1 MPSPKSRK
9 FCFTWNN
16 YPADHGDVLAAFG
29 CRYYCY
35 GYEEAPTTGT
45 EHLQGF
51 LYFDNQKSIAA
62 MRLRIPGC
70 DIRIAN
76 GTPQQNIVYCSKDG
90 EFLEFG
96 DRPWTQEEKGDS
108 EITRYEQARDSAKS
122 GDLDSIPAD
131 IFVRCYATLK
141 RIELD
146 YMPRVP
152 SNDGTCGYWIYG
164 LSGSGKTR
172 SVYAHYPELYQK
184 ACNKWWDGYQGEEI
198 VLVDDIDV
206 YHVSL
211 GSNIKHWA
219 DFCPFIAERKGGAS
233 RIRPRKVFVTSQ
245 YKIEEIWS
253 DVQTQAALGRR
264 FTVIE
269 KIRDQAIIL

>member
-16 YPADHGDVLAAFG
+16 YPLDHATVLDG
-29 CRYYCY
+29 LGSRYHCY

-51 LYFDNQKSIAA
+51 LYFDSAKSLNAL
-62 MRLRIPGC
+62 RLKLRGC
-70 DIRIAN
+70 DLRIAN
-76 GTPQQNIVYCSKDG
+76 GTPEQNITYCSKDG

-108 EITRYEQARDSAKS
+108 EIARYESARDSAKS

-131 IFVRCYATLK
+131 IFVRCYGTLK

-146 YMPRVP
+146 YMQRVAP
-152 SNDGTCGYWIYG
+152 GEDVCGIWIHG
-164 LSGSGKTR
+164 ESGSGKTR
-172 SVYAHYPELYQK
+172 AVYAAYPELYQK
-184 ACNKWWDGYQGEEI
+184 ACSKWWDGYQGEDI
-198 VLVDDIDV
+198 VLVDDIDIYSV
-206 YHVSL
+206 AL
-211 GSNIKHWA
+211 GGHIKHWA
-219 DFCPFIAERKGGAS
+219 DFAPFIAERKGAAS
-233 RIRPRKVFVTSQ
+233 RIRPKKFFVTSQ
-245 YKIEEIWS
+245 YKIEEIWT

-269 KIRDQAIIL
+269 KIRGQAIII